1 VSIFDVEHH
10 NLFSVLSSA
19 AINTSSVSR
28 QSDILVEASV
38 VKYTLILVIVVA
50 ALIHLRPPAMLA
62 QSVVPA
68 QPAPPPFNPSFGDLM
83 NTLVQPRHAKLALTA
98 REQNW
103 PLAAYAIHQLK
114 DALANIA
121 KWRPR
126 FRNQSVP
133 DMMEAT
139 TGEPIKA
146 IEQAV
151 QARDLRQFNEA
162 FTRLTEGCN
171 SCHEALN
178 HGYIVI
184 KAPDQSFFANQDFRV
199 AK

>member
-1 VSIFDVEHH
+1 MLKYALTFVI
-10 NLFSVLSSA
+10 LLAA
-19 AINTSSVSR
+19 AIDFGPAIVDARTS
-28 QSDILVEASV
+28 A
-38 VKYTLILVIVVA
+38 
-50 ALIHLRPPAMLA
+50 
-62 QSVVPA
+62 PA
-68 QPAPPPFNPSFGDLM
+68 QPAAAPFNPSFGDLM

-103 PLAAYAIHQLK
+103 PLAGYAIHQLK
-114 DALANIA
+114 DALANILR
-121 KWRPR
+121 WRPR

-146 IEQAV
+146 IERAIQAG
-151 QARDLRQFNEA
+151 DLRQFNEA
-162 FTRLTEGCN
+162 YARLTEGCN
-171 SCHEALN
+171 SCHAALN

-199 AK
+199 VK

>member
-1 VSIFDVEHH
+1 MLKYALIFV
-10 NLFSVLSSA
+10 
-19 AINTSSVSR
+19 
-28 QSDILVEASV
+28 ILV
-38 VKYTLILVIVVA
+38 A
-50 ALIHLRPPAMLA
+50 AT
-62 QSVVPA
+62 
-68 QPAPPPFNPSFGDLM
+68 M

-103 PLAAYAIHQLK
+103 PLAGYAIHQLK
-114 DALANIA
+114 DALTNTAR
-121 KWRPR
+121 WRPR

-151 QARDLRQFNEA
+151 QARDLHQFNEA
-162 FTRLTEGCN
+162 YARLTEGCN
-171 SCHEALN
+171 SCHAALN
-178 HGYIVI
+178 HDYIVI

-199 AK
+199 VR